1 MKNFLLST
9 LLFLGIA
16 LNAQEPSII
25 LSGPMLG
32 YTEMRETFVWVQ
44 FKEEVE
50 AKMLYWPKGGTDT
63 SVTSI
68 KLSINENGNVL
79 HFKAINLTP
88 GTEYEYLFEVNEK
101 NVLPPHNK
109 SFKTQELWQHRT
121 DPPNFKIAL
130 GSCTYINEPEF
141 DRPGK
146 PYGGEYQIFE
156 SIANKQPDMMLWLGD
171 NTYLREADWNSW
183 SGILHRYTHTR
194 QTEEMQRLLSVCN
207 HYAIWDDHEFGPN
220 DADGSFT
227 HKDLTLNAF
236 KLFWG
241 NNGYGINGKPG
252 ITGKF
257 SYNDAD
263 FFLLDNRYYR
273 TPNFKV
279 QPKHILGEEQ
289 VKWLIEALKFSKAT
303 FKFVAVGGQFLN
315 SAAVFENHA
324 VFAEEREKL
333 LQLIKAENIKGVVF
347 LTGDRHHSELSFYQD
362 ENLKIYDLTV
372 SPLTSGTSTINNEQ
386 NEFRVEGSLIKQRNF
401 GLIEILGP
409 ANDRAMAITYF
420 DSNGM
425 AIWGKE
431 IKASD
436 F

>member
-1 MKNFLLST
+1 MKNLIISIFI
-9 LLFLGIA
+9 FIGIS
-16 LNAQEPSII
+16 LNAQEASII

-32 YTEMRETFVWVQ
+32 YTEIRETFIWVQ

-50 AKMLYWPKGGTDT
+50 AKMLYWPKGSQDT
-63 SVTSI
+63 TSTPSQI
-68 KLSINENGNVL
+68 SEVEKGNIL
-79 HFKAINLTP
+79 HFKAKNLAP
-88 GTEYEYLFEVNEK
+88 GTEYNYLFVVDK
-101 NVLPPHNK
+101 KRILPPFNN
-109 SFKTQELWQHRT
+109 SFKTQQLWQHRT
-121 DPPNFKIAL
+121 DPPNFKVAL

-156 SIANKQPDMMLWLGD
+156 SIANKKPDMMLWLGD

-227 HKDLTLNAF
+227 HKDLTLKAF

-241 NNGYGINGKPG
+241 NNGYGINSKPG

-257 SYNDAD
+257 SYNDVD
-263 FFLLDNRYYR
+263 FFLLDNRYNR

-279 QPKHILGEEQ
+279 QPKHILCDEQ
-289 VKWLIEALKFSKAT
+289 VEWLIEALKFSKAT

-315 SAAVFENHA
+315 SAAVYENHA
-324 VFAEEREKL
+324 VFAEERNKL
-333 LQLIKAENIKGVVF
+333 LQLIKEEEIKGVVF
-347 LTGDRHHSELSFYQD
+347 LTGDRHHSELSFYED
-362 ENLKIYDLTV
+362 GNFKIYDLTV
-372 SPLTSGTSTINNEQ
+372 SPLTSGASSIKNEQ
-386 NEFRVEGSLIKQRNF
+386 NDFRVENSLIKQRNF
-401 GLIEILGP
+401 GLIEIVGP